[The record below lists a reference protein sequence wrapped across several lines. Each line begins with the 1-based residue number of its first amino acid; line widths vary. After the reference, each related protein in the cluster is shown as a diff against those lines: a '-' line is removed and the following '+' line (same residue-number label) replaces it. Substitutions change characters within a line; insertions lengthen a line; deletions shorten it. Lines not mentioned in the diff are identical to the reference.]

1 MTNNFRVFNLTLQ
14 VWIKHRQAQ
23 KAVDNCAAA
32 WVDPRTI
39 RQLTLAEAIAA
50 RNAQAKLREPMPFA
64 EIPGLNVAGISNIHE
79 ELALAAQANRFFE
92 QAIAS

>member
-1 MTNNFRVFNLTLQ
+1 MTNNFRVFNLTMQ

-64 EIPGLNVAGISNIHE
+64 EIPGLKVAGISNIHE
-79 ELALAAQANRFFE
+79 ELALATQANCFFE